1 MRTFGS
7 DRHLSAFSWRVVA
20 GVAMA
25 AAWLSVAA
33 AENQEKVAIEPFEG
47 FGCLVEGKEL
57 LPSYSL
63 AGRAEF
69 RLPGQQ
75 EDCLDTIK
83 RAVVACSWAT
93 RHEDSWNDVRYPQC
107 LPIFRDQR
115 QACAAHYRRQEAKC
129 KVVGGGPR
137 HADVMKVDRDMW
149 AAKRSNLRSG
159 PGTEHG
165 KVGLLEVGEK
175 VRVTGEIERDWLQ
188 IEMAGGGKAFVY
200 APLLANAAPRTAPA
214 PLGPK
219 PIYRKVTYKDGSR
232 YRGEF
237 RNGKRTGRGTFT
249 WSNGD
254 RYEGE
259 WRNNKRTGRG
269 TYTWP
274 NGNRYEG
281 EWRNNK
287 RIGRGTLTWSNGNRY
302 VGEFRNDERTGQGTF
317 TWPSGHRYRG
327 DFVNGA
333 RTGHGTYTWPNGNRY
348 VGEFRN
354 GKRTGWGKYTYA
366 DGSVEEGEW
375 RNGKLVRLSERMAR
389 ERRLEQERWEQE
401 EWEEELEY
409 ERQQRRNRNR
419 VGVMDILNEA
429 LRQGEALQSSMSG
442 VNRGTPS
449 RDGNTIE

>member
-1 MRTFGS
+1 MLTMQAESVRVADLIEAINAPSVRGGSVTRTFGS

-107 LPIFRDQR
+107 LPIFRDQA

-175 VRVTGEIERDWLQ
+175 VRVTGEIGRDWLQ

-219 PIYRKVTYKDGSR
+219 WIIVENQPCQMWIGRNDVISATWSGICVDGKATGAGRSVFR
-232 YRGEF
+232 LRGNPDGGTFEGF
-237 RNGKRTGRGTFT
+237 MREGKRV
-249 WSNGD
+249 
-254 RYEGE
+254 
-259 WRNNKRTGRG
+259 
-269 TYTWP
+269 
-274 NGNRYEG
+274 
-281 EWRNNK
+281 
-287 RIGRGTLTWSNGNRY
+287 GRGTLTWSNGKTY
-302 VGEFRNDERTGQGTF
+302 EGQWRNGRRV
-317 TWPSGHRYRG
+317 SIR
-327 DFVNGA
+327 A
-333 RTGHGTYTWPNGNRY
+333 S
-348 VGEFRN
+348 
-354 GKRTGWGKYTYA
+354 GKRTVSAEKPIYRKVTY
-366 DGSVEEGEW
+366 
-375 RNGKLVRLSERMAR
+375 N
-389 ERRLEQERWEQE
+389 
-401 EWEEELEY
+401 
-409 ERQQRRNRNR
+409 
-419 VGVMDILNEA
+419 
-429 LRQGEALQSSMSG
+429 
-442 VNRGTPS
+442 
-449 RDGNTIE
+449 NTSDRI